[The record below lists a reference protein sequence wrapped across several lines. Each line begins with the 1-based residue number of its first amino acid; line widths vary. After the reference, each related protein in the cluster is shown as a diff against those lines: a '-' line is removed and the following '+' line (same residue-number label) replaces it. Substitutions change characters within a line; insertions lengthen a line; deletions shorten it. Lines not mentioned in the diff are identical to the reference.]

1 MGNPLMGNPLR
12 VLQES
17 VVQYIEGGVKDSKV
31 PQFHKYLEGSDDLEP
46 EKIPQLKKDFLQVY
60 KAFIEGMPLTEDT
73 VEVRV
78 PVHATGY
85 SPLFGVSVQKDARE
99 TIASLLNEVIDQC
112 ELAILA
118 GCGFGKYSAGPEKI
132 KESQERLRE
141 SVETVYLP
149 LPKGSIELKV
159 IAYDSNNNP
168 KHRLLVDGMW
178 VPYKA
183 IGLVRCETEDITL
196 AFMTVMDY
204 GSGNWKVDQ
213 LNAGLLCELAE
224 KSSLFKEAY
233 QKITGKDF
241 GGEIKEVSHE
251 FIQFLKSSPHFQQT
265 LNRICSRWRH

>member
-1 MGNPLMGNPLR
+1 MGNPLK

-17 VVQYIEGGVKDSKV
+17 VVQCVESGVKASKV
-31 PQFHKYLEGSDDLEP
+31 PQFHAYLEGSDDLKP

-85 SPLFGVSVQKDARE
+85 SPLFGVPVQKDAQE
-99 TIASLLNEVIDQC
+99 TIASLLNEAIDQC

-118 GCGFGKYSAGPEKI
+118 GCGFGKYSAEPEKI
-132 KESQERLRE
+132 REAQEQLRE
-141 SVETVYLP
+141 SVEIIYLP

-159 IAYDSNNNP
+159 IAYDSNSNP

-178 VPYKA
+178 AQYKA
-183 IGLVRCETEDITL
+183 VGLIRHEAEDITL
-196 AFMTVMDY
+196 VFMTTMDY
-204 GSGNWKVDQ
+204 GSGNWKIDRIDT
-213 LNAGLLCELAE
+213 ALLSELTE

-233 QKITGKDF
+233 KKLVGKNF
-241 GGEIKEVSHE
+241 NGKVKEGNPE
-251 FIQFLKSSPHFQQT
+251 FIEFLKSSPHLQQT